1 MAWNLEGQT
10 KLESVSI
17 KGGSNNPDAS
27 VSVEPPSKMEV
38 PSALDAAHSGDDAAA
53 AAAFDVVAREQDMS
67 ASPQS
72 WTSEPLAPLEKEAVL
87 EMFQTTVKYVK
98 RQNTPGYFVLI
109 HPKTLQELKLKRQA
123 MISLCEHL
131 PRAIELCQLFEN
143 QDAPD
148 QTQLVK
154 ELASY
159 YNNRVHLYVNVHD
172 RRPYIWVRRFFVE
185 DTSKA
190 LLPTTKGVLFSC
202 ADNLGLLCSF
212 IANHK

>member
-1 MAWNLEGQT
+1 MEHASSAMEHFQVVEVAENDNTKAEEGFNDSPLTGQDLT
-10 KLESVSI
+10 
-17 KGGSNNPDAS
+17 GGSGGG
-27 VSVEPPSKMEV
+27 
-38 PSALDAAHSGDDAAA
+38 GD
-53 AAAFDVVAREQDMS
+53 
-67 ASPQS
+67 SPQS
-72 WTSEPLAPLEKEAVL
+72 WTTEPLAPLEKEAVL

-98 RQNTPGYFVLI
+98 RQNTPAYFLLI
-109 HPKTLQELKLKRQA
+109 HPKTNQELKMKRQS
-123 MISLCEHL
+123 MIALCEYL

-159 YNNRVHLYVNVHD
+159 HNNRVHLYVNVHD
-172 RRPYIWVRRFFVE
+172 KRPYIWVRRFFIE
-185 DTSKA
+185 ETSKA

-212 IANHK
+212 VANHK